1 MRPGSPEKARVSY
14 SLSELEAQD
23 LETQELSHSQMNKKQ
38 LNSLEK
44 KNPLN
49 TRSLSL
55 LISRLETGVVT
66 MVMITAE
73 ALFYQ

>member
-23 LETQELSHSQMNKKQ
+23 LETQELFHSQMNKKQ

-44 KNPLN
+44 K
-49 TRSLSL
+49 SLKYPEPQSSHL
-55 LISRLETGVVT
+55 
-66 MVMITAE
+66 
-73 ALFYQ
+73 